1 MNAMERLL
9 EDDILRIIQA
19 DAANNEKYGTLI
31 YEYCEKRIAQIE
43 AKRERAKIQQIEKR
57 AEGDELRAKVLEFLT
72 NIPQTIDQITRCF
85 NDDSITSPMVKYRLS
100 ELVKYGMAERETQ
113 LRPYIE
119 TDEDGN
125 KKERFKRIVV
135 YKRAEGGNE

>member
-1 MNAMERLL
+1 
-9 EDDILRIIQA
+9 
-19 DAANNEKYGTLI
+19 
-31 YEYCEKRIAQIE
+31 
-43 AKRERAKIQQIEKR
+43 
-57 AEGDELRAKVLEFLT
+57 
-72 NIPQTIDQITRCF
+72 
-85 NDDSITSPMVKYRLS
+85 MVKYRLS